1 MCDSFL
7 SGEARV
13 DTLSMNTTVY
23 TTESVLATCSGTGFP
38 QSSII
43 WTHNGQPL
51 ENSSRVTI
59 YENTTE
65 EDSGLTYK
73 VLSMLEVCSVRT
85 IDGGV
90 YECIVANRL
99 VNNSANFMLTVR
111 GELNVTY
118 HTAINFKFFPGEDFP
133 CCNFLSRINDHIEPM
148 TTITTEGKI
157 CSIV

>member
-13 DTLSMNTTVY
+13 DTLSVNTTVY

-51 ENSSRVTI
+51 ENNSRVTI
-59 YENTTE
+59 YETTTK
-65 EDSGLTYK
+65 EDSGLTN

-99 VNNSANFMLTVR
+99 VNDSANFMLTVR

-118 HTAINFKFFPGEDFP
+118 RMAINF
-133 CCNFLSRINDHIEPM
+133 
-148 TTITTEGKI
+148 
-157 CSIV
+157 